1 MPNDEP
7 RCKLV
12 PIYGKPLPT
21 FGSGAMFT
29 NFANEFKAFIMR
41 GNVLDLAVGVV
52 IGAAFSKI
60 VDAIVNGLFMP
71 IIGLLTGGINFGAYQ
86 LTLWGESKLGVGLVV
101 QAVINFLIIGFC
113 LFLVVKAANRIMKK
127 EAAKPAEPTTTEKLL
142 MEIRDNLKK

>member
-1 MPNDEP
+1 
-7 RCKLV
+7 
-12 PIYGKPLPT
+12 
-21 FGSGAMFT
+21 MFT
-29 NFANEFKAFIMR
+29 SFANEFKAFIMR

-52 IGAAFSKI
+52 IGAAFGKI

-71 IIGLLTGGINFGAYQ
+71 IIGLLTGGINFSAYQ
-86 LTLWGESKLGVGLVV
+86 LTLWGESKLGIGLVV

-113 LFLVVKAANRIMKK
+113 LFLVVKAANRLMKK